1 MLIALPQ
8 NRENCLLKDLSNNVL
23 NYQKQCFIAKCF
35 SEEQIEIGNVS
46 TCRKW
51 KALVYRSS
59 FVYIELAFVAK
70 QVETSF
76 FASGFKVLST
86 LKHI

>member
-23 NYQKQCFIAKCF
+23 NYHKQCFIAKCF
-35 SEEQIEIGNVS
+35 SEAQIEVGNVS

-51 KALVYRSS
+51 KDLVCRSS

-76 FASGFKVLST
+76 FRLD
-86 LKHI
+86 LKFCLR